1 PVPRVED
8 APRFLIPEAPL
19 DGPSLLAAADLA
31 ISGGGT
37 MNREAALLGTPAY
50 SIFTGPVGAIDQSLA
65 ASGRLELVRTERDAD
80 AIPLVKKPATS
91 PRTCGPE
98 LREFVIDHI
107 RDVARTNE
115 AA

>member
-50 SIFTGPVGAIDQSLA
+50 SIFTGPVGAIDQALA
-65 ASGRLELVRTERDAD
+65 ASGRLVLVRTERDAG
-80 AIPLVKKPATS
+80 AIPLVRKAS
-91 PRTCGPE
+91 PQPQSCGPE
-98 LREFVIDHI
+98 LREFVIEQI
-107 RDVARTNE
+107 RDVARKE